1 MPDEILAGGAL
12 TNAFGSVT
20 HWAVLALLLLKV
32 FCLIDAAV
40 RREDAYRAADK
51 QKKAFWVVILAV
63 AAVWDFFFGS
73 LIGILSIAGLIAAI
87 VYLVDVR
94 PALRQVDGRRRGG
107 GQMGPYG
114 PW

>member
-1 MPDEILAGGAL
+1 MPEQTLAGGAL
-12 TNAFGSVT
+12 TDAFGSLT
-20 HWAVLALLLLKV
+20 YWATIALLLLKV

-51 QKKAFWVVILAV
+51 QKKVFWVVLLA
-63 AAVWDFFFGS
+63 AAVVWDFFFGA

-94 PALRQVDGRRRGG
+94 PALKQVDGRRGG